1 MKANNMPLSKILS
14 IDTGYREHYHV
25 PKYQREYTWGK
36 AQWEKLLQDIDENTL
51 GYFMG
56 SIICVSDGGPAVPGD
71 EIIYEVVDGQQR
83 LTTLSLLM
91 MATYKR
97 LMELQGTIEFED
109 DEDRRNFDETLTS
122 IRNKLIK
129 KKKDYRPG
137 EVGGFIDSK
146 WMCFCRVQPSSQN
159 HNLEDYR
166 YILSELELVKQQ
178 PKPKYCGLRSM
189 YKAYVYFQKNIPEDI
204 DLLLSFV
211 SKINQL
217 EFVHISVGSNSDAF
231 ILFETLNNRGVP
243 LSPIDIIKNKM
254 LAVMESKHQANI
266 DESYELWQEII
277 TALPDYGE
285 QERFLRHFYNTF
297 KIYDYVKVEGISR
310 AVKSK
315 IITIY
320 EDLIKKDAP
329 WIFDELRSK
338 ATLYST
344 LIRPNLIDQDS
355 PYDSKITKKLIDLVN
370 IGAAPAYQI
379 LLYVFSLEESCFVES
394 DFKER
399 AIDLLCKYYVR
410 RNITDI
416 PGTRDLDQLHIDLIE
431 KCNTKIMSSGQLS
444 IDFFEKE
451 LLGGRVKPA
460 SLSALITALE
470 NGIYASNAG
479 MARYL
484 LIKLDELYQTREY
497 DTNLW
502 KRDDKGRFV
511 WTVEHVFPQT
521 ENIPDEWIHMIGKG
535 SKEKAEETHEKYVH
549 CLGNLTL
556 SGYNSQL
563 STAPFYKKQELSK
576 DKTFLGH
583 KINIGYKNGL
593 ALNNLEFD
601 AGKHKTSL
609 ATVPEWT
616 EEMIV
621 ARSKVMTNMLIDLY
635 KFEGE

>member
-1 MKANNMPLSKILS
+1 MNAENMPLSKVIS
-14 IDTGYREHYHV
+14 IDQGSREHYHV
-25 PKYQREYTWGK
+25 PKYQREYIWGK
-36 AQWEKLLQDIDENTL
+36 TQWEKLLQDIDENAL

-56 SIICVSDGGPAVPGD
+56 SIICVSDGKPVFPGD
-71 EIIYEVVDGQQR
+71 EHIYEVVDGQQR

-91 MATYKR
+91 MAIYKR
-97 LMELQGTIEFED
+97 LMELQGTIQFED
-109 DEDRRNFDETLTS
+109 EEDRRNFDNTLS
-122 IRNKLIK
+122 SLRNKLIK

-166 YILSELELVKQQ
+166 YILSELGLLKQQ
-178 PKPKYCGLRSM
+178 PKPLYWRLRSM
-189 YKAYVYFQKNIPEDI
+189 YKAYEYFQKNIPTDI
-204 DLLLSFV
+204 EHLLTFV

-217 EFVHISVGSNSDAF
+217 DFVHISVGSNSDAF

-254 LAVMESKHQANI
+254 LSVMESKHQADI

-277 TALPDYGE
+277 TSLPDYGE

-297 KIYDYVKVEGISR
+297 KVHDHIKVEGISR
-310 AVKSK
+310 ALKSK
-315 IITIY
+315 IIAIY
-320 EDLIKKDAP
+320 EDLIKRNAP
-329 WIFDELRSK
+329 RIFDDLRAK
-338 ATLYST
+338 ATIYSS
-344 LIRPNLIDQDS
+344 LINPNPIDQNP
-355 PYDSKITKKLIDLVN
+355 PYNFEITKKLTDLAN
-370 IGAAPAYQI
+370 IGASPAYQV
-379 LLYVFSLEESCFVES
+379 LLYIFSLEDDCFVEP
-394 DFKER
+394 DFKEK

-410 RNITDI
+410 RNVTDI

-431 KCNTKIMSSGQLS
+431 KCNTEIISNGHMSL
-444 IDFFEKE
+444 DFFERE
-451 LLGGRVKPA
+451 LLGGKVKPA
-460 SLSALITALE
+460 SLGALLNALE

-484 LIKLDELYQTREY
+484 LIKLDELYHTREY

-521 ENIPDEWIHMIGKG
+521 ENIPDEWIQMIGNG
-535 SKEKAEETHEKYVH
+535 SREKAEEIHEKHVH
-549 CLGNLTL
+549 SLGNLTL

-563 STAPFYKKQELSK
+563 SNAPFYKKQELSK

-601 AGKHKTSL
+601 VDGQKMSL
-609 ATVPEWT
+609 ATVPIWT
-616 EEMIV
+616 EEMIL
-621 ARSKVMTNMLIDLY
+621 ARTEAMTNMLINLY
-635 KFEGE
+635 KFQGE